1 MSDPRR
7 ILIVKLGAVG
17 DCLHT
22 LIAVRVLRERFPEAT
37 LGWVVETKSMEIVLG
52 HPLLDHVHVWNR
64 KQTSASLKEGHP
76 LQARGPVRR
85 VVEEIRR
92 IGYDVA
98 IDFQNLFKS
107 GYFAWKSG
115 ARRRIGFHRLREGN
129 FLFTNVRVRPKPTEY
144 HMVERYLALLRPL
157 GIEVAAKPPAE
168 PIFVP
173 DEKKRIVDEFFAA
186 QLPAGKAVL
195 AINPAASLAC
205 KLWPVERY
213 AEVADRLVDAFD
225 IVPLLI
231 WGPGEEKLVEGVQS
245 RMKRQAFS
253 APPTSIKELAYL
265 LSKCRLYLGNDSG
278 PMHLAAA
285 MGCAVVGL
293 FGPIDPARV
302 LPWTDK
308 HRVVEPE
315 EPYSKRRSIAGL
327 AVEPVYR
334 AAAELLEKM

>member
-22 LIAVRVLRERFPEAT
+22 LIAARVLRERFPEAT
-37 LGWVVETKSMEIVLG
+37 LGWVVETKSLDIVQG

-64 KQTSASLKEGHP
+64 KQTSADLKQGRLFH
-76 LQARGPVRR
+76 ARDPVRR
-85 VVEEIRR
+85 VVEEIRAV
-92 IGYDVA
+92 GYEVA
-98 IDFQNLFKS
+98 IDFQNLLKS
-107 GYFAWKSG
+107 GYFTWKSG
-115 ARRRIGFHRLREGN
+115 ASRRIGFRRLREGN
-129 FLFTNVRVRPKPTEY
+129 FLFTNIRVRPKPTEY
-144 HMVERYLALLRPL
+144 HMVERYLSLLRPL
-157 GIEVAAKPPAE
+157 GIEVAGRPPAE
-168 PIFVP
+168 PIFIP
-173 DEKKRIVDEFFAA
+173 EDKSRAVDEFFAA
-186 QLPAGKAVL
+186 HLPAGKPVA
-195 AINPAASLAC
+195 AINPAASLTR

-213 AEVADRLVDAFD
+213 AAVADRLVDAFG

-245 RMKRQAFS
+245 RMKRQAFL
-253 APPTSIKELAYL
+253 APPTTIKELACL
-265 LSKCRLYLGNDSG
+265 LGKCRLYLGNDSG

-302 LPWTDK
+302 LPWTE
-308 HRVVEPE
+308 HYRVVEPD
-315 EPYSKRRSIAGL
+315 EPYSKRRAIAGL

-334 AAAELLEKM
+334 AAAELLERM